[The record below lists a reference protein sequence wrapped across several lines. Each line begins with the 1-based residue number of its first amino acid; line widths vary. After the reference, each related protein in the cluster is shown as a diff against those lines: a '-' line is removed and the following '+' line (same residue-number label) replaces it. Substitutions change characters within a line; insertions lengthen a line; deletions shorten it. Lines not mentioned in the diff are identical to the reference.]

1 MLPPM
6 NHIHQPRDQ
15 AAPMPRTTTVTGDQ
29 ILMTLVLKDHEIINL
44 KDRIAWL
51 ERQCEEFAQER
62 DVAMRGN
69 EAREA
74 ELQKWRDAGTIMDLA
89 ALGWKAKDTVPEI
102 EVIGPRRFTR
112 GQMVYEKDNPSVAL
126 KLLAW
131 GRGSLE
137 YLVSGPDG
145 IHFGVKPDLLEP
157 YGVADSHVP

>member
-74 ELQKWRDAGTIMDLA
+74 ELQKWRDAATVTDLI
-89 ALGWKAKDTVPEI
+89 ALGWKAKDAI
-102 EVIGPRRFTR
+102 
-112 GQMVYEKDNPSVAL
+112 PSSPASIVVEQ
-126 KLLAW
+126 KL
-131 GRGSLE
+131 
-137 YLVSGPDG
+137 PDV
-145 IHFGVKPDLLEP
+145 FDQRKAS
-157 YGVADSHVP
+157 VADSHVP